1 MPAAAES
8 PEQFDLALGDAH
20 LGVDQARPVG
30 DQAALAVEQLEGI
43 EGAGAIVAAR
53 QPVGVALL
61 VEGTLEVGTPLALAG
76 IQRQGT
82 LDLAQGAEHRS
93 VEARQG
99 GVALCRCAVQAAS
112 CAFPVGEAPAQQ
124 RAGRV
129 GQRAAA
135 AEAGEGH
142 CGGFGADGEAD
153 ARVQLGFG
161 QRAPGEEH
169 CTMAETHRLQIGSL
183 RSDVALTL
191 HTYHAARIWTGRQK
205 SDAKHS
211 ILGLSGF
218 CAYVN
223 RMHRGAAQ
231 DDPYSD
237 WWLVQIEE
245 KVESCQAA
253 LKAIDQRLD
262 DVMAKLPATLDISEN
277 LSVTPVKVPLFI
289 SNPLGFKAVYLLTN
303 YDELARR
310 ILLAQHVG
318 LVGRRDMEVWLDEGA
333 SVLRSLFG
341 LAQSYQFTGATR
353 DDFAANNARAEA
365 ARKMYEKFGE
375 IPQDILEG
383 SRRSNFAPPITRGR
397 SDGDADD
404 DADRVELED

>member
-1 MPAAAES
+1 
-8 PEQFDLALGDAH
+8 
-20 LGVDQARPVG
+20 
-30 DQAALAVEQLEGI
+30 
-43 EGAGAIVAAR
+43 
-53 QPVGVALL
+53 
-61 VEGTLEVGTPLALAG
+61 
-76 IQRQGT
+76 
-82 LDLAQGAEHRS
+82 
-93 VEARQG
+93 
-99 GVALCRCAVQAAS
+99 
-112 CAFPVGEAPAQQ
+112 
-124 RAGRV
+124 
-129 GQRAAA
+129 
-135 AEAGEGH
+135 
-142 CGGFGADGEAD
+142 
-153 ARVQLGFG
+153 
-161 QRAPGEEH
+161 
-169 CTMAETHRLQIGSL
+169 MAETHRLQIGSL

-318 LVGRRDMEVWLDEGA
+318 LV
-333 SVLRSLFG
+333 
-341 LAQSYQFTGATR
+341 
-353 DDFAANNARAEA
+353 
-365 ARKMYEKFGE
+365 
-375 IPQDILEG
+375 
-383 SRRSNFAPPITRGR
+383 
-397 SDGDADD
+397 
-404 DADRVELED
+404 

>member
-1 MPAAAES
+1 
-8 PEQFDLALGDAH
+8 
-20 LGVDQARPVG
+20 
-30 DQAALAVEQLEGI
+30 
-43 EGAGAIVAAR
+43 
-53 QPVGVALL
+53 
-61 VEGTLEVGTPLALAG
+61 
-76 IQRQGT
+76 
-82 LDLAQGAEHRS
+82 
-93 VEARQG
+93 
-99 GVALCRCAVQAAS
+99 
-112 CAFPVGEAPAQQ
+112 
-124 RAGRV
+124 
-129 GQRAAA
+129 
-135 AEAGEGH
+135 
-142 CGGFGADGEAD
+142 
-153 ARVQLGFG
+153 
-161 QRAPGEEH
+161 
-169 CTMAETHRLQIGSL
+169 MAETHRLQIGSL

-341 LAQSYQFTGATR
+341 LAQSYQFSGATR

-404 DADRVELED
+404 DTDRVELED

>member
-1 MPAAAES
+1 MSRKRDDDEPALPAEI
-8 PEQFDLALGDAH
+8 PKRRTMYF
-20 LGVDQARPVG
+20 
-30 DQAALAVEQLEGI
+30 
-43 EGAGAIVAAR
+43 
-53 QPVGVALL
+53 LL
-61 VEGTLEVGTPLALAG
+61 
-76 IQRQGT
+76 
-82 LDLAQGAEHRS
+82 
-93 VEARQG
+93 
-99 GVALCRCAVQAAS
+99 
-112 CAFPVGEAPAQQ
+112 
-124 RAGRV
+124 
-129 GQRAAA
+129 
-135 AEAGEGH
+135 
-142 CGGFGADGEAD
+142 
-153 ARVQLGFG
+153 
-161 QRAPGEEH
+161 RAPTPISTMWPNPFPIKEH

-223 RMHRGAAQ
+223 RMHRGAAL

-383 SRRSNFAPPITRGR
+383 TRRSNFAPPITRGR

>member
-1 MPAAAES
+1 MY
-8 PEQFDLALGDAH
+8 F
-20 LGVDQARPVG
+20 
-30 DQAALAVEQLEGI
+30 
-43 EGAGAIVAAR
+43 
-53 QPVGVALL
+53 LL
-61 VEGTLEVGTPLALAG
+61 
-76 IQRQGT
+76 
-82 LDLAQGAEHRS
+82 
-93 VEARQG
+93 
-99 GVALCRCAVQAAS
+99 
-112 CAFPVGEAPAQQ
+112 
-124 RAGRV
+124 
-129 GQRAAA
+129 
-135 AEAGEGH
+135 
-142 CGGFGADGEAD
+142 
-153 ARVQLGFG
+153 
-161 QRAPGEEH
+161 RAPTPIS
-169 CTMAETHRLQIGSL
+169 TMWPNPFLYRNTAPWLKPIGFRSAL

-237 WWLVQIEE
+237 WWLLQIEE

-341 LAQSYQFTGATR
+341 LAQSYQFSGATR

-365 ARKMYEKFGE
+365 ARKMYESSAR
-375 IPQDILEG
+375 
-383 SRRSNFAPPITRGR
+383 SRRTSWRALDARTSLRR
-397 SDGDADD
+397 SPGA
-404 DADRVELED
+404 ALTVMPMMTLTVSSSRTDRNAAAR

>member
-1 MPAAAES
+1 
-8 PEQFDLALGDAH
+8 
-20 LGVDQARPVG
+20 
-30 DQAALAVEQLEGI
+30 
-43 EGAGAIVAAR
+43 
-53 QPVGVALL
+53 
-61 VEGTLEVGTPLALAG
+61 
-76 IQRQGT
+76 
-82 LDLAQGAEHRS
+82 
-93 VEARQG
+93 
-99 GVALCRCAVQAAS
+99 
-112 CAFPVGEAPAQQ
+112 
-124 RAGRV
+124 
-129 GQRAAA
+129 
-135 AEAGEGH
+135 
-142 CGGFGADGEAD
+142 
-153 ARVQLGFG
+153 
-161 QRAPGEEH
+161 
-169 CTMAETHRLQIGSL
+169 MAETHRLQIGSL

-223 RMHRGAAQ
+223 RMHRGAAL

-341 LAQSYQFTGATR
+341 LAQSYQFSGA
-353 DDFAANNARAEA
+353 
-365 ARKMYEKFGE
+365 
-375 IPQDILEG
+375 
-383 SRRSNFAPPITRGR
+383 
-397 SDGDADD
+397 
-404 DADRVELED
+404 

>member
-1 MPAAAES
+1 
-8 PEQFDLALGDAH
+8 
-20 LGVDQARPVG
+20 
-30 DQAALAVEQLEGI
+30 
-43 EGAGAIVAAR
+43 
-53 QPVGVALL
+53 
-61 VEGTLEVGTPLALAG
+61 
-76 IQRQGT
+76 
-82 LDLAQGAEHRS
+82 
-93 VEARQG
+93 
-99 GVALCRCAVQAAS
+99 
-112 CAFPVGEAPAQQ
+112 
-124 RAGRV
+124 
-129 GQRAAA
+129 
-135 AEAGEGH
+135 
-142 CGGFGADGEAD
+142 
-153 ARVQLGFG
+153 
-161 QRAPGEEH
+161 
-169 CTMAETHRLQIGSL
+169 MAETHRLQIGSL

-237 WWLVQIEE
+237 WWLLQIEE

-318 LVGRRDMEVWLDEGA
+318 LVGRRDMESGSTKVRRCCAASLVWPRATSSRAPIATTSPQTMLAPKPRGRCTRSSARSRRTSWRAPDARTSLRRSPGA
-333 SVLRSLFG
+333 ALTMMPMMTLTVSSSR
-341 LAQSYQFTGATR
+341 TDR
-353 DDFAANNARAEA
+353 NAA
-365 ARKMYEKFGE
+365 AR
-375 IPQDILEG
+375 
-383 SRRSNFAPPITRGR
+383 
-397 SDGDADD
+397 
-404 DADRVELED
+404 